1 MPMPECLRHGLL
13 YFHFMR
19 YIYSF
24 LFTFLATSSL
34 WGQEG
39 FIKTYEFEGAAGC
52 AFHNIIS
59 KQDTLII
66 LGTRRVD
73 SLDQWGVLLA
83 KADTFGNIL
92 DHRVYT
98 DSLGDFMTLVP
109 NYSIIRTEDN
119 GYLITGIFLYRESG
133 FLLKVDVN
141 GNVEFV
147 KEFPDSTAL
156 TIDQRKV
163 LEVPGGYLV
172 AGSKQKPDYAKDIFV
187 MKTDKQGN
195 NLWERQYGVP
205 NIDEITGSFLQIDEN
220 TFILGAGKSSK
231 RNSAAPL
238 EKVWGKSKFFAI
250 DSLGNLKWEWEAP
263 TINDALGTIGLHH
276 LDNGSWVYSS
286 RTFEITNPNDP
297 FGSISRGRII
307 KRDSNFNIVWEKT
320 VGLPTSYQ
328 NAFIELEAT
337 PDGGWVAVGQM
348 AEPIIGEHPNPLSAW
363 MHKVSAEGETEW
375 ERLDTVL
382 WHPVSGSVN
391 YTGGATVLPSGAIVA
406 CGYNNQYLPTARS
419 YGWLIKVDARG
430 CIEAGCNPVSVSV
443 QAPEWGKW
451 KVYPNPAFDVLNIE
465 LEGAQPADAEIIDS
479 FGKVVL
485 KKAGLSGLTTL
496 DISGLPAGGYFVRL
510 MSGGRA
516 WVGKVVK
523 ALK

>member
-1 MPMPECLRHGLL
+1 MRF
-13 YFHFMR
+13 FHF
-19 YIYSF
+19 F
-24 LFTFLATSSL
+24 LFTFFSFSFLF
-34 WGQEG
+34 GQAG

-73 SLDQWGVLLA
+73 SLDQWGILFA
-83 KADTFGNIL
+83 KVDTFGNIL
-92 DHRVYT
+92 AHRVYT
-98 DSLGDFMTLVP
+98 DSLGDFMALAP

-147 KEFPDSTAL
+147 KEFPDSTVL

-195 NLWERQYGVP
+195 KLWERSYGEP

-220 TFILGAGKSSK
+220 TFILGAGKSGK

-238 EKVWGKSKFFAI
+238 EEVWGKSKIFAI

-276 LDNGSWVYSS
+276 LDDGSWVYSS

-297 FGSISRGRII
+297 SGWISRGRII

-320 VGLPTSYQ
+320 LGLPSSFL
-328 NAFIELEAT
+328 NAFTELA
-337 PDGGWVAVGQM
+337 PISDGGWVAVGQM
-348 AEPIIGEHPNPLSAW
+348 TEPIIGETNSQSAW
-363 MHKVSAEGETEW
+363 MYKVSSTGESLW

-382 WHPVSGSVN
+382 WHPLTGSVN
-391 YTGGATVLPSGAIVA
+391 YAGGVTVLPSGSIVA
-406 CGYNNQYLPTARS
+406 CGKNNQYLPTARS
-419 YGWLIKVDARG
+419 SGWLIKVDERG
-430 CIEAGCNPVSVSV
+430 CIEPGCNPVSTAVR
-443 QAPEWGKW
+443 APERREW
-451 KVYPNPAFDVLNIE
+451 KVYPNPAVDVLNVE
-465 LEGAQPADAEIIDS
+465 LEGGQPADVELIDS

-485 KKAGLSGLTTL
+485 KKAGLSGLATL
-496 DISGLPAGGYFVRL
+496 DISRLPAGSYFVRL
-510 MSGGRA
+510 ICEGQV
-516 WVGKVVK
+516 WVEKMIKTGTFQY
-523 ALK
+523 